1 MEKRDYYE
9 VLGIERTAS
18 ADEVKRAYRRLA
30 KKYHPDLNK
39 DNADEAEEKFK
50 EVSEA
55 YEVLIDD
62 DKRAA
67 YDRFGHAGVAS
78 AFSPGGF
85 TWQDFTHFGD
95 LEDIFGEFLRR
106 DAFGGSLFDMFF
118 GGAPRRRR
126 PGRGRDL
133 RYDVEVTLEEA
144 ASATKKNLEI
154 PHAVPCDACG
164 GTGAEDGRLVDCPR
178 CQGTGQIRNV
188 QQRGFSHVVTISG
201 CRDCAGRGRLP
212 QAACGTCRGRGAV
225 EKTSTLAVTI
235 PAGAYS
241 GLRLRLE
248 GQGEAGQPGA
258 PPGDLYLVI
267 HVAVHD
273 TFRRDGLDLLMDLPI
288 SFSQAVL
295 GDELEVPTL
304 ESKARLKIPAGT
316 QTHTLFRLR
325 GKGMPDLNG
334 RGRGDQL
341 VRVILRTP
349 EKPSREEKELFRRL
363 REMNPDEDRK
373 GFFERFR

>member
-1 MEKRDYYE
+1 M
-9 VLGIERTAS
+9 
-18 ADEVKRAYRRLA
+18 
-30 KKYHPDLNK
+30 
-39 DNADEAEEKFK
+39 
-50 EVSEA
+50 
-55 YEVLIDD
+55 
-62 DKRAA
+62 
-67 YDRFGHAGVAS
+67 
-78 AFSPGGF
+78 
-85 TWQDFTHFGD
+85 
-95 LEDIFGEFLRR
+95 
-106 DAFGGSLFDMFF
+106 
-118 GGAPRRRR
+118 
-126 PGRGRDL
+126 
-133 RYDVEVTLEEA
+133 
-144 ASATKKNLEI
+144 
-154 PHAVPCDACG
+154 
-164 GTGAEDGRLVDCPR
+164 
-178 CQGTGQIRNV
+178 
-188 QQRGFSHVVTISG
+188 
-201 CRDCAGRGRLP
+201 
-212 QAACGTCRGRGAV
+212 
-225 EKTSTLAVTI
+225 TI